1 MPKHL
6 VKAHIFLNPSLTE
19 AFCVAMCEAVSCGL
33 QVVTT
38 NVGGIP
44 EVLPDG
50 MAELCQPTVPSLCE
64 GLEKCIQ
71 NVRDNNIPDP
81 WEYHDKME
89 QFYNWH
95 NIARR
100 TEKVYDSARQL
111 PSASCAQ
118 LMITA
123 YSLGPII
130 GKLVV
135 IMYSLF
141 MALLWLASVA
151 WPKSN
156 IDIVPDYGFNRLR
169 KCQPQVFNYDKS

>member
-1 MPKHL
+1 M
-6 VKAHIFLNPSLTE
+6 TE

-50 MAELCQPTVPSLCE
+50 MVELCQPSVQALCD

-81 WEYHDKME
+81 WDYHQKME

-95 NIARR
+95 NIAKR
-100 TEKVYDSARQL
+100 TERVYDSARLL
-111 PSASCAQ
+111 PVPSRAQ
-118 LMITA
+118 LLITA

-135 IMYSLF
+135 ILYSLV
-141 MALLWLASVA
+141 MALLWIVGVV
-151 WPKSN
+151 WPKTN
-156 IDIVPDYGFNRLR
+156 IDTVPDYGFNRLR
-169 KCQPQVFNYDKS
+169 KYTPQVFNYNKF